1 LLTLN
6 LFGAIL
12 VRKFFNRIFYNQN
25 EGRIKVED
33 KTLPMERNHKSEVLK
48 SSSSTKYQIASC
60 QSPGKERFHNEDT
73 LFTSSSE
80 LCGVDAPVYF
90 GLFLV
95 ADGMG
100 GHQSGEVASKLAAKA
115 VSRELMDRLFIPI
128 LYEKQTPTDAE
139 MIEWMKSAVDQAQ
152 TLIHHQ
158 VPGGGTTLTL
168 SIVIGD
174 QIYSAHV
181 GDSRLYLVGKDGQLN
196 LKTKDHSLVKRLI
209 DLGEITAQE
218 ASIHPQRNIL
228 FRALGQ
234 VDPLEP
240 DLDQFSL
247 EVGERLMI
255 CSDGLWGVLDKTHM
269 ENILKVAKPLD
280 KITCELVN
288 AANAAGG
295 PDNIS
300 VVLVERLS

>member
-1 LLTLN
+1 M
-6 LFGAIL
+6 F
-12 VRKFFNRIFYNQN
+12 KFFNRLFHNNN

-33 KTLPMERNHKSEVLK
+33 KTLPLKRNHSLGV
-48 SSSSTKYQIASC
+48 SSSASSTKYKIASC
-60 QSPGKERFHNEDT
+60 QSPGKERSHNEDT

-90 GLFLV
+90 GVFLV

-115 VSRELMDRLFIPI
+115 VSRELMDRLFDPI
-128 LYEKQTPTDAE
+128 IYEGETPTDVE
-139 MIEWMKSAVDQAQ
+139 IIEWIKNAVNKAQ
-152 TLIHHQ
+152 TLIHQQ

-168 SIVIGD
+168 SIAIGD
-174 QIYSAHV
+174 HIYSAHV
-181 GDSRLYLVGKDGQLN
+181 GDSRLYLVRKEGQLI
-196 LKTKDHSLVKRLI
+196 LKTKDHSLVKRLV
-209 DLGEITAQE
+209 DLGEISAQE
-218 ASIHPQRNIL
+218 ASIHPQRNVL
-228 FRALGQ
+228 YRALGQ
-234 VDPLEP
+234 EDPLEP

-247 EVGERLMI
+247 EIGERLMI
-255 CSDGLWGVLDKTHM
+255 CSDGLWGVLEKVQM
-269 ENILKVAKPLD
+269 ESILKVPQLLD
-280 KITCELVN
+280 KTACELVT